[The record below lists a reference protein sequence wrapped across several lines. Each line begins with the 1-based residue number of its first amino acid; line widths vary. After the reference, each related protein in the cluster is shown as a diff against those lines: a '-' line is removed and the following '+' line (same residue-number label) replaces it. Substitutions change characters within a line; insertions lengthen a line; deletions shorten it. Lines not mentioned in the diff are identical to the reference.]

1 MLALDTLTLGEPIGA
16 PRCTADPEAAF
27 HECMLPD
34 RFDLIVASG
43 SASARPCSNA
53 SSAMGA
59 GEAERTGV
67 LDVEGRLEEDDVVGL
82 GVAIEEGK
90 WAGRSSVT
98 IVLLRNWCF
107 VMCEERSAM
116 CKSVLSR
123 RRE

>member
-16 PRCTADPEAAF
+16 LRCTADPEAAF
-27 HECMLPD
+27 HECILPD

-43 SASARPCSNA
+43 SASGRPCSKV

-67 LDVEGRLEEDDVVGL
+67 LDVEGRLEEDDATGL
-82 GVAIEEGK
+82 EVEVEEGK
-90 WAGRSSVT
+90 WAGRSSVP
-98 IVLLRNWCF
+98 IVLLRNSCL
-107 VMCEERSAM
+107 VMCEESSAM